1 MSESA
6 QIPRDA
12 IAQKLAALG
21 KSDLAH
27 LRALERNR
35 AERCAILTD
44 LVESGEAALSPSIVP
59 AVIEPKDDK
68 K

>member
-1 MSESA
+1 MPED
-6 QIPRDA
+6 RDA
-12 IAQKLAALG
+12 IAMKLAALG

-35 AERCAILTD
+35 EERCAILTEI
-44 LVESGEAALSPSIVP
+44 VESGEAALSPSIVP
-59 AVIEPKDDK
+59 TVVEPKDK